1 MTWRWLSYSLSC
13 AVALLMCASARAEPV
28 SVRSGSSTGQGWAFT
43 QNGACWLATAGH
55 VIHKGAGILITGA
68 NGVQGQGGQIIQH
81 ESLDLAFAQI
91 NGSLGH
97 NCPRSTLGDRD
108 TSALLQRLLREGR
121 TIVFERRLG
130 SSEGGGLGV
139 GIVPVEVVGLSEDE
153 ATFTIRILKVEEDA
167 IVQSDSGSPV
177 RMRGDGVLEAGLP
190 LGLVLADAGGV
201 EVGYVTVLRM
211 DAVRA
216 AAGQLGQQP
225 RKPDMQSA
233 KASQKFDILAFSGET
248 PATECAPGN
257 LKIDQVPCGWR
268 VRKSGTFP
276 TLEVGFSE
284 PRALSVVRVVFAP
297 GFSARGVSVATR
309 ASTKSGFGPERYCS
323 VPEGAVSGVC
333 TLGQR
338 TAGRVR
344 LVFDAEETEITSVS
358 FEE

>member
-1 MTWRWLSYSLSC
+1 MTWKWLSYSLSC
-13 AVALLMCASARAEPV
+13 AAALLICASARAEPV

-43 QNGACWLATAGH
+43 HDGACWLATAGH
-55 VIHKGAGILITGA
+55 VIREGAGILVTGA
-68 NGVQGQGGQIIQH
+68 NGVQGQGMQSVRH
-81 ESLDLAFAQI
+81 ESLDLAFAKI
-91 NGSLGH
+91 AGGLGRH
-97 NCPRSTLGDRD
+97 CPRSGLGDRD
-108 TSALLQRLLREGR
+108 TSAMLQRLLREGR

-153 ATFTIRILKVEEDA
+153 ATFTIRILKIEEDA

-177 RMRGDGVLEAGLP
+177 RMRGEGVLEAGLP

-201 EVGYVTVLRM
+201 EAGYVTVLRM

-216 AAGQLGQQP
+216 AAEQIGKQAQ
-225 RKPDMQSA
+225 KPDKQSA
-233 KASQKFDILAFSGET
+233 KGGRKFDILAFSGET

-257 LKIDQVPCGWR
+257 LKIDNAPCGWR
-268 VRKSGTFP
+268 VRKTGTFP
-276 TLEVGFSE
+276 SLEVGFSK
-284 PRALSVVRVVFAP
+284 PRALSAVRVAFAP
-297 GFSARGVSVATR
+297 GSSARGLSIATR

-323 VPEGAVSGVC
+323 VPDGAISGVC

>member
-1 MTWRWLSYSLSC
+1 M
-13 AVALLMCASARAEPV
+13 MCAGACAEPV
-28 SVRSGSSTGQGWAFT
+28 SVRSGTSTGQGWAFT
-43 QNGACWLATAGH
+43 YDGTCWLATAGH
-55 VIHKGAGILITGA
+55 VIHDGAGILITGA
-68 NGVQGQGGQIIQH
+68 NGVQGQGGRGIRH
-81 ESLDLAFAQI
+81 ESLDLAFAEI
-91 NGSLGH
+91 TGSLGH
-97 NCPRSTLGDRD
+97 NCPRSGLGDRD

-201 EVGYVTVLRM
+201 EAGYVTVLRM

-216 AAGQLGQQP
+216 AAGQIGPQARNP
-225 RKPDMQSA
+225 AMQSA
-233 KASQKFDILAFSGET
+233 KGSREFDILEFSGET

-257 LKIDQVPCGWR
+257 LMIDNAPCGWR

-276 TLEVGFSE
+276 TLEVGFSK
-284 PRALSVVRVVFAP
+284 PRAISAVRVVFAH
-297 GFSARGVSVATR
+297 GSSARGLSVATMTSKKGR
-309 ASTKSGFGPERYCS
+309 FGPERYCS
-323 VPEGAVSGVC
+323 ISNGVTSGVC

-338 TAGRVR
+338 TAGRVII
-344 LVFDAEETEITSVS
+344 VFDAEETEIMSVS
-358 FEE
+358 FDE